1 MPHWKCL
8 KFNKRPSFNR
18 INILLRYLYLLS
30 RFWFFVSLNLVA
42 VRTVWILVKFCET
55 APSIINFFTGI
66 SCVQFDDTRIASGS
80 YDKTIRVW
88 DIKSD
93 DSDVVLTLAGHSGTV
108 RCLNLNGNRL
118 VSGSVDRSIKV
129 SSMLHFCSFVLWFW
143 GQMKEGHSLSTCP
156 LHICTLYLVQTQVQ
170 SKDSDV
176 DVG

>member
-1 MPHWKCL
+1 ML
-8 KFNKRPSFNR
+8 TVATVL
-18 INILLRYLYLLS
+18 ILLNFARQLLQLS
-30 RFWFFVSLNLVA
+30 IFFS
-42 VRTVWILVKFCET
+42 
-55 APSIINFFTGI
+55 GI

-129 SSMLHFCSFVLWFW
+129 SCMLHFSSFALIPVHVPWPHFAH
-143 GQMKEGHSLSTCP
+143 GKG
-156 LHICTLYLVQTQVQ
+156 
-170 SKDSDV
+170 
-176 DVG
+176 

>member
-1 MPHWKCL
+1 M
-8 KFNKRPSFNR
+8 
-18 INILLRYLYLLS
+18 
-30 RFWFFVSLNLVA
+30 
-42 VRTVWILVKFCET
+42 
-55 APSIINFFTGI
+55 
-66 SCVQFDDTRIASGS
+66 
-80 YDKTIRVW
+80 W

-129 SSMLHFCSFVLWFW
+129 SSMLHFCSFVLWFR
-143 GQMKEGHSLSTCP
+143 GQIKEGHSLSACA

-176 DVG
+176 DVGYRKNCCGCWVSKKLFEALSGLYVSMYEVDSLLFVNRGDIFADSYLFEICHGFEN

>member
-1 MPHWKCL
+1 M
-8 KFNKRPSFNR
+8 
-18 INILLRYLYLLS
+18 
-30 RFWFFVSLNLVA
+30 
-42 VRTVWILVKFCET
+42 
-55 APSIINFFTGI
+55 
-66 SCVQFDDTRIASGS
+66 
-80 YDKTIRVW
+80 W

-129 SSMLHFCSFVLWFW
+129 SSMLHFCSFALWFW
-143 GQMKEGHSLSTCP
+143 GQMKEGHSLSTCA

-176 DVG
+176 DVGYRKKLYEALSSLYVSMYELDSLRFVNCGDIFADSCIFEINLSWF